1 VVRDPGPK
9 HVARYTQIISKA
21 SAWTLLARATRVI
34 GRIDIT
40 ALAIGPMVTGIAG
53 VISGNP
59 CEFC

>member
-1 VVRDPGPK
+1 V
-9 HVARYTQIISKA
+9 
-21 SAWTLLARATRVI
+21 SAAHMDAPAAAAIGLLMVARATRVI

-40 ALAIGPMVTGIAG
+40 ALAIGPTGMGIAG